1 MNGVKQKLIGKVYLV
16 GAGPGD
22 PGLLTLKA
30 LEVLKKADVVI
41 YDRLVSSEVISLIP
55 KKTKKIYSGKGAGD
69 AEKLQRRINRIMVE
83 EAKTGKDVVRLKGG
97 DPFVFGRGGEETQYL
112 KKRGVVFEVVPGITS
127 AFAAP
132 AYAGI
137 PVTHRNFASSVAVIT
152 GTEGI
157 DGRTSVNW
165 RKIGSSIDTIV
176 VLMGVSNLQK
186 IIRYIS
192 SSGKSLRTDVAIIEW
207 GTTRRQ
213 RVVSGTLSNI
223 IEKARKSNV
232 KAPAVI
238 IVGKVVSLGREL
250 AWFKPKN
257 R

>member
-1 MNGVKQKLIGKVYLV
+1 M
-16 GAGPGD
+16 
-22 PGLLTLKA
+22 
-30 LEVLKKADVVI
+30 
-41 YDRLVSSEVISLIP
+41 
-55 KKTKKIYSGKGAGD
+55 
-69 AEKLQRRINRIMVE
+69 
-83 EAKTGKDVVRLKGG
+83 
-97 DPFVFGRGGEETQYL
+97 
-112 KKRGVVFEVVPGITS
+112 VPGITS

-152 GTEGI
+152 GTEEI

-165 RKIGSSIDTIV
+165 RGISSSIDTIV

-186 IIRYIS
+186 IIRCIS

-213 RVVSGTLSNI
+213 RVVSGTLGNI

>member
-1 MNGVKQKLIGKVYLV
+1 MDGVKQKLIGKVYLV

-22 PGLLTLKA
+22 PGLLTLKG
-30 LEVLKKADVVI
+30 LEVLKKANVVI
-41 YDRLVSSEVISLIP
+41 YDRLVSSEVLSLIP
-55 KKTKKIYSGKGAGD
+55 EKSKKVYLCKGIGD
-69 AEKLQRRINRIMVE
+69 AEKLQLRINRVMVKE
-83 EAKTGKDVVRLKGG
+83 VKKGKNVVRLKGG
-97 DPFVFGRGGEETQYL
+97 DPFVFGRGGEEARYL

-127 AFAAP
+127 AFAVP

-137 PVTHRNFASSVAVIT
+137 PITHRNFASSVAVIT
-152 GTEGI
+152 GTEEMY
-157 DGRTSVNW
+157 GRTSVDW
-165 RKIGSSIDTIV
+165 RKISSSIDTIV

-186 IIRYIS
+186 IIKYIS
-192 SSGKSLRTDVAIIEW
+192 SSGKSFRTDVAIIEY

-213 RVVSGTLSNI
+213 RVVFGTLADI

-250 AWFKPKN
+250 AWFKPKSC
-257 R
+257 